1 MADELTGRQDTAP
14 HDAAPQ
20 DPASGGTAAHDP
32 HAPARREPG
41 PRPQDAA
48 AAEQRAAALGVAA
61 PTYGPGVT
69 TTIHVREPG
78 GRSHLELGTA
88 SETGDELAD
97 LLDAVLSVAS
107 GLDLPGVLERF
118 VRVSVELTGATY
130 GAINV
135 LDSRGESTTF
145 VQTGV
150 PAAAAAMMGHPPH
163 ARGVL
168 GHIPVHGVLK
178 LDDLTEHPAFQG
190 WPAGHP
196 SMGSFLGASVRVRD
210 QVYGYLYLSEK
221 DGGFTD
227 KDATTVIALA
237 ATAGVAVANAQ
248 LFAEGARREH
258 WLRAGQDIT
267 TMLLSG
273 ADEEDALAH
282 IAATARDVA
291 DADAAALALPGVG
304 GELLIELADGHNAD
318 ALVGAQLTPGG
329 PTWSVMEEGQGL
341 IIDSLARSSRIT
353 VPAMRAF
360 GSALFAPLQTSGR
373 GVGVLIL
380 LRKVGTLAFDGGDL
394 ATAESFASQAAL
406 AFVLAEARHAQDQA
420 ALLDERERIARD
432 LHDLAIQQLF
442 ATGMQLETARRR
454 ASRGV
459 DPSELTSIVEEA
471 LDNVDASVRQIRQIV
486 YALRDPDAATGIVER
501 LRREAS
507 LARTGL
513 GFAPS
518 LIVTLDGESVPD
530 GDYIVADL
538 IDERI
543 GPDRT
548 DDVVAVVREGL
559 ANAARHAH
567 ASSVAVRVTVRG
579 AGPLGTVHVEV
590 EDDGAGLP
598 ATRDRRSGTGNLAA
612 RARQHG
618 GTFSLGVA
626 PGGQGTLLSWEVPL
640 G

>member
-1 MADELTGRQDTAP
+1 MAEDLTERNAED
-14 HDAAPQ
+14 DL
-20 DPASGGTAAHDP
+20 PAT
-32 HAPARREPG
+32 
-41 PRPQDAA
+41 
-48 AAEQRAAALGVAA
+48 
-61 PTYGPGVT
+61 TYGPGVT
-69 TTIHVREPG
+69 TTIHVREAG
-78 GRSHLELGTA
+78 GRSHLQLGTA
-88 SETGDELAD
+88 SETGDEMAD

-118 VRVSVELTGATY
+118 VRVSVELTGARY

-163 ARGVL
+163 AQGVL
-168 GHIPVHGVLK
+168 AHIPTHGVLQ
-178 LDDLTEHPAFQG
+178 LADLTDHPAFRG

-196 SMGSFLGASVRVRD
+196 PMGSFLGASVRVRD

-221 DGGFTD
+221 AGGFTE

-248 LFAEGARREH
+248 LFADGARREH

-273 ADEEDALAH
+273 ADEEEALAH

-291 DADAAALALPGVG
+291 DADTAALALPGVG
-304 GELLIELADGHNAD
+304 GELLIELADGHIAGE
-318 ALVGAQLTPGG
+318 LVGAQLTPGG
-329 PTWSVMEEGQGL
+329 PTWEVMEEGTGL
-341 IIDSLARSSRIT
+341 LMDSLATSRRIT
-353 VPAMRAF
+353 VPAMRSF

-380 LRKVGTLAFDGGDL
+380 LRKVGTLAFEPNDL

-406 AFVLAEARHAQDQA
+406 AFVLAEARRAQDAA

-442 ATGMQLETARRR
+442 ATGMQLETVRRR
-454 ASRGV
+454 AARGV
-459 DPSELTSIVEEA
+459 DPAELTSIVVEA
-471 LDNVDASVRQIRQIV
+471 LDNVDGSVRQIRQIV

-518 LIVTLDGESVPD
+518 LVVTLDGESVPD
-530 GDYIVADL
+530 SDYIVADL

-567 ASSVAVRVTVRG
+567 ASSVSARVAVRGSGPTGSVRI
-579 AGPLGTVHVEV
+579 EV

-598 ATRDRRSGTGNLAA
+598 TVRDRRSGTGNLAA

-618 GTFSLGVA
+618 GTFSLGTVPA
-626 PGGQGTLLSWEVPL
+626 GQGTLLSWEVPL

>member
-1 MADELTGRQDTAP
+1 MADDLTADRPDADRPDAGRRP
-14 HDAAPQ
+14 
-20 DPASGGTAAHDP
+20 GTD
-32 HAPARREPG
+32 
-41 PRPQDAA
+41 
-48 AAEQRAAALGVAA
+48 VAA
-61 PTYGPGVT
+61 PAEVLLGPDPAPLAHAGRSPDPARADGADLPEPTHGPGVT
-69 TTIHVREPG
+69 TTIHVREAS

-88 SETGDELAD
+88 AETGDELAD

-107 GLDLPGVLERF
+107 GLELPGVLERF
-118 VRVSVELTGATY
+118 VRVSVELTGARY

-135 LDSRGESTTF
+135 LDSRGESSTF

-150 PAAAAAMMGHPPH
+150 PAATAAMMGHPPH
-163 ARGVL
+163 AQGVL
-168 GHIPVHGVLK
+168 SKIPVHGVLR
-178 LDDLTEHPAFQG
+178 LDDLTQHPAFRG
-190 WPAGHP
+190 WPAEHP
-196 SMGSFLGASVRVRD
+196 PMGSFLGASVRVRD

-237 ATAGVAVANAQ
+237 ATAGVAVSNAQ
-248 LFAEGARREH
+248 LYADAARREH
-258 WLRAGQDIT
+258 WLRAGRDIT

-273 ADEEDALAH
+273 ADEEEALAH
-282 IAATARDVA
+282 IAATAREVA
-291 DADAAALALPGVG
+291 DADTAALALPGVG
-304 GELLIELADGHNAD
+304 GELLIELADGHLASE
-318 ALVGAQLTPGG
+318 LIGAQLSPGG
-329 PTWSVMEEGQGL
+329 PTWEVMQEGTGL
-341 IIDSLARSSRIT
+341 LIGSLAGSRRIT
-353 VPAMRAF
+353 VPTMRSF

-380 LRKVGTLAFDGGDL
+380 LRKVGTQEFEQQDL
-394 ATAESFASQAAL
+394 TTAESFASQAAL
-406 AFVLAEARHAQDQA
+406 AFVLAQARHAQDMA

-442 ATGMQLETARRR
+442 ATGMQLETVRRR
-454 ASRGV
+454 SARGV
-459 DPSELTSIVEEA
+459 DPAELTGIVEEA

-486 YALRDPDAATGIVER
+486 YALKDPDAATGIVER

-518 LIVTLDGESVPD
+518 LVVSLDDQPVAD

-538 IDERI
+538 VDERL
-543 GPDRT
+543 GPDRS

-567 ASSVAVRVTVRG
+567 ASSVSVRVSVHG
-579 AGPLGTVHVEV
+579 IGPTGFVLVEV

-598 ATRDRRSGTGNLAA
+598 AVRDRRSGTGNLAA

-618 GTFSLGVA
+618 GTFSLGA
-626 PGGQGTLLSWEVPL
+626 SPAGSGTLLSWEVPL